1 MRGSSTAV
9 RRQDI
14 RLPVAGRRAIIS
26 LLTVIVLWEISARSS
41 YLFGFSIPYIGVL
54 PAPSAVVA
62 EWSGLVTDRGYWS
75 SWYLSFSRVFAG
87 FMCALILGAPLGL
100 LFATNRMMRGV
111 FFPVFEVLRPIP
123 PIAWVP
129 ASIIFWPTQ
138 ELSIIFVIF
147 LGAFY
152 PIVLNTFN
160 GARQIELP
168 IVQSAISMGAGR
180 WYLFRRII
188 LPASLPNLVNG
199 ASIGMGVA
207 WEVVV
212 AAEMISGGNGGA
224 TGSGLGLFLWNAY
237 TAGNHEQIV
246 VGMLSIGIAGYF
258 SSALLRKFGGLL
270 TPWLTRK

>member
-1 MRGSSTAV
+1 
-9 RRQDI
+9 
-14 RLPVAGRRAIIS
+14 
-26 LLTVIVLWEISARSS
+26 
-41 YLFGFSIPYIGVL
+41 
-54 PAPSAVVA
+54 
-62 EWSGLVTDRGYWS
+62 
-75 SWYLSFSRVFAG
+75 
-87 FMCALILGAPLGL
+87 
-100 LFATNRMMRGV
+100 MMRGV

-212 AAEMISGGNGGA
+212 AAEMISGRQWW
-224 TGSGLGLFLWNAY
+224 SD
-237 TAGNHEQIV
+237 
-246 VGMLSIGIAGYF
+246 
-258 SSALLRKFGGLL
+258 R
-270 TPWLTRK
+270 